1 MRRLI
6 LLLAAALAL
15 APLPALAQSSA
26 TAQTC
31 TGSAIYDASTNGST
45 RLVVAREVGGIY
57 VCGYVFST
65 ANSSPQVAVKLIYGT
80 GTACA
85 TGSVNLSP
93 AYVMSPSVSDP
104 SPYFRGM
111 YIPPGNDLCI
121 NTNAG
126 VAVQAT
132 VYFSFAQ
139 QR

>member
-6 LLLAAALAL
+6 LLLIAALAFV
-15 APLPALAQSSA
+15 PLPAVAQSSA
-26 TAQTC
+26 TAQPC
-31 TGSAIYDASTNGST
+31 TGAAIYDASTNGST
-45 RLVVAREVGGIY
+45 RLVTAREVGGIY

-65 ANSSPQVAVKLIYGT
+65 SNLSAQVAVKLIFGT
-80 GTACA
+80 GSACA
-85 TGSVNLSP
+85 TGSTNLTP
-93 AYVMSPSVSDP
+93 AYVMSPNVVDP

-111 YIPPGNDLCI
+111 YVPPGNDLCI